1 MTGVARVLT
10 LSFFLPLFVAAVF
23 AADPASDATTSPAY
37 PPKTKAQP
45 VQETLHGTTITD
57 PYRWLENG
65 ADPETQHWTA
75 EQFALTRSM
84 LAAQP
89 SHGVVHARLNEL
101 LNIGTVGTP
110 SVNADYYF
118 YTRRESGQNQPILY
132 VREGIG
138 GTDRELVNANTMS
151 ADGTVALDWWYAS
164 EDGKYVAFGTS
175 PGGSEISTLRL
186 VETATGKL
194 LDEKIDR
201 CRAASMAW
209 LPDNSG
215 FYYTKLPRP
224 GDVAPG
230 QELYNRH
237 VFFHQI
243 GTNLDGLKDELV
255 FGEGR
260 SPQEWPGVDVSDD
273 GRWLLVSA
281 GVTFERVDLFLKD
294 RKSGGDFK
302 MIVGGKDFTYNAE
315 IYQNNMYVQTNEGAP
330 KFRVFKVSMDN
341 PARENWK
348 ELLPESEGVL
358 KGTRIVGGKLVAEY
372 EKDANSRLKLYSL
385 DGKFLRDIPLPSL
398 GNVTGLG
405 GSKKGSTVFYGF
417 NSYTTP
423 PSVYDFDLETEKS
436 NAWAKV
442 ASNIDPSLYEVKQVF
457 YPSKDG
463 TKVPMFIV
471 YKKGMKL
478 TGKTPTLLFGYGGF
492 NISHTPTFY
501 PWLHLWLEHGGI
513 FADANLRGGSEYGEE
528 WHKAGMLEKKQNVFD
543 DYIAAAEYLL
553 AQKYTD
559 RDHLGIYGRSNGG
572 LLTGAALTQRPDLF
586 RAVICGVP
594 LLDMLR
600 YQQFQIARLWI
611 PEYGTAENPD
621 QFKFIY
627 AYSPY
632 HHVKKTQYPGIL
644 FFASEGD
651 TRVDPLHARKMTALL
666 QASATNGPDRPIL
679 LRIEPKAGHGAGKP
693 VSIQVA
699 EWADIFTFLFWQLGV
714 K

>member
-1 MTGVARVLT
+1 MIGVARLLTFFAILLLVTSVLYAT
-10 LSFFLPLFVAAVF
+10 
-23 AADPASDATTSPAY
+23 DPVSGSAPIPSY
-37 PPKTKAQP
+37 PPRTKAQP
-45 VQETLHGTTITD
+45 VTETLHGVTITD
-57 PYRWLENG
+57 PYRWLENS
-65 ADPETQHWTA
+65 ADPETQRWTA
-75 EQFALTRSM
+75 QQFALMRSM
-84 LAAQP
+84 LSAQP
-89 SHGVVHARLNEL
+89 GHTMVHARLTEL

-110 SVNADYYF
+110 SVNGDYYF
-118 YTRRESGQNQPILY
+118 YTRREAGQNQPILY
-132 VREGIG
+132 VRQGIHG
-138 GTDRELVNANTMS
+138 QDRELVNANTMS
-151 ADGTVALDWWYAS
+151 ADGTVALDWWHVS
-164 EDGKYVAFGTS
+164 ENGKYVAFGTS
-175 PGGSEISTLRL
+175 PGGSEISTLRII
-186 VETATGKL
+186 ETATGKIL
-194 LDEKIDR
+194 EESIDR
-201 CRAASMAW
+201 CRAASVAW
-209 LPDNSG
+209 LPDESG

-224 GDVAPG
+224 GEVAPG

-237 VFFHQI
+237 VFFHKI
-243 GTNLDGLKDELV
+243 GVNPDGRQDSLV

-281 GVTFERVDLFLKD
+281 GVTFDRVELFLKD
-294 RKSGGDFK
+294 LRQQGAFR
-302 MIVGGKDFTYNAE
+302 MLVGGKDFNYSAE
-315 IYQNNMYVQTNEGAP
+315 IYKGRMYVLTNDGAP
-330 KFRVFKVSMDN
+330 RYRLMQVSMDD
-341 PARENWK
+341 PARENWQD
-348 ELLPESEGVL
+348 LIPESDGIL
-358 KGTRIVGGKLVAEY
+358 KNTRIVGDMLVAEY
-372 EKDANSRLKLYSL
+372 EKDANSRLKLYTL
-385 DGKFLRDIPLPSL
+385 EGRFVRDISLPAL

-405 GSKKGSTVFYGF
+405 GSKKGSTLFFGF
-417 NSYTTP
+417 NSYTIP
-423 PSVYDFDLETEKS
+423 PSVYAYDRKKGRSD
-436 NAWAKV
+436 AWAKV
-442 ASNIDPSLYEVKQVF
+442 ASNIDPSQYEVKQVF
-457 YPSKDG
+457 YTSKDG
-463 TKVPMFIV
+463 TRVPMFIAH
-471 YKKGMKL
+471 KKGLKP

-543 DYIAAAEYLL
+543 DFIAAAEYLV

-559 RDHLGIYGRSNGG
+559 RDHLAIYGRSNGG

-611 PEYGTAENPD
+611 PEYGTAEDPE
-621 QFKFIY
+621 QFKFLY

-632 HHVKKTQYPGIL
+632 HHVKKTRYPAVL